1 MGALKVILL
10 AAGQGERLRPITETR
25 PKPLL
30 PIVDEPVGCRQLRM
44 ALEATGAREAVV
56 VYSYL
61 GDQVKSA
68 LSRCVDGRVEL
79 RFVDQGDPLGTG
91 HAVLK
96 AFESMEP
103 DDVLVVY
110 SDVYMADSAV
120 EALKSMKPPSILVG
134 LTRTPWEYGVVRVED
149 GLVLGL
155 EEKPPRDR
163 APEKA
168 HVFIGVAMLRAEDLE
183 ELRGLKPSPRGEYE
197 LTDLLASLASK
208 GELAAVELPEP
219 ESWRD
224 IGRPWDLLIANRMEL
239 ERLEPRVRGEVHPTA
254 VVEGPV
260 VVEEGAVIGP
270 HTVVEGPAYIGP
282 GAVVGPNAHIRP
294 YTVIH
299 REAKVGF
306 ASEVKASIMLDDAR
320 APHLNYVG
328 DSIVG
333 EHVNLGAGT
342 ITANVRF
349 DRKTV
354 KMTVKGVRVDTGMR
368 KLGAVIGGH
377 AQTGINVSIMPGVKI
392 GSYALVYPGCVVD
405 RDVPRGGV
413 YKCGG
418 R

>member
-1 MGALKVILL
+1 MKIVLL

-30 PIVDEPVGCRQLRM
+30 PVVDEPVGCRQLRM
-44 ALEATGAREAVV
+44 ALEATGAREVVV

-61 GDQVKSA
+61 GDQVKKV
-68 LSRCVDGRVEL
+68 LSGCAGGGVEL
-79 RFVDQGDPLGTG
+79 HFVSQGDPLGTG

-96 AFESMEP
+96 AVEATGL

-110 SDVYMADSAV
+110 SDVYLASSAV
-120 EALKSMKPPSILVG
+120 EAVRSMKPASILVG
-134 LTRTPWEYGVVRVED
+134 VTRTPWEYGVVKVED
-149 GLVLGL
+149 GLVVGL
-155 EEKPPRDR
+155 EEKPPRER

-168 HVFIGVAMLRAEDLE
+168 HVFIGVAMLRAEDVE
-183 ELRGLKPSPRGEYE
+183 GLRSIKPSPRGEYE
-197 LTDLLASLASK
+197 LTDLLASLASR

-219 ESWRD
+219 EAWRD

-239 ERLEPRVRGEVHPTA
+239 DKLEPRVRGEVHPTA
-254 VVEGPV
+254 VIEGPV
-260 VVEEGAVIGP
+260 VVEEGATIGP

-282 GAVVGPNAHIRP
+282 GALVGPNAHIRP

-299 REAKVGF
+299 GKAKVGF
-306 ASEVKASIMLDDAR
+306 ASEVKASILLEDAR

-349 DRKTV
+349 DRKSV
-354 KMTVKGVRVDTGMR
+354 KMTVKGIRVDTGLR
-368 KLGAVIGGH
+368 KLGAVIGGY

-413 YKCGG
+413 FKCGG